1 MATNLQFIK
10 TASGIGVTT
19 LTVADCFTSAF
30 DTYFM
35 SISKAKFS
43 SNAYT
48 QIRFMDSSGTVINQL
63 EYDYASLDMYANTG
77 YANLNGTAQ
86 SSIPNFALAQSG
98 NSDFGGI
105 STYIFN
111 PYDSS
116 SYTFVKTLSSSFST
130 QGRATQNVGL
140 HKSAEQLSGIQ
151 LNRSAGDAFDMEIN
165 MYGVLS

>member
-1 MATNLQFIK
+1 
-10 TASGIGVTT
+10 
-19 LTVADCFTSAF
+19 
-30 DTYFM
+30 
-35 SISKAKFS
+35 
-43 SNAYT
+43 
-48 QIRFMDSSGTVINQL
+48 MDSSGTVINQT

-77 YANLNGTAQ
+77 FANLYGTGQ

-140 HKSAEQLSGIQ
+140 HKSAEQLSGLQ
-151 LNRSAGDAFDMEIN
+151 LNRSAGDSFDMEIN
-165 MYGVLS
+165 IYGVK